1 MITSDTF
8 LLIRALL
15 YPVAAYGFFLLA
27 TFRPAIEPLG
37 HRLMRHACYALAAL
51 MLLIGVKIIIQLH
64 HGDTFWADA
73 IITPVLTIVVIL
85 VYSGIVYMTRPAQNH
100 SYKRL

>member
-27 TFRPAIEPLG
+27 TFRPATEPPS
-37 HRLMRHACYALAAL
+37 HRLMRHSCYALAAL
-51 MLLIGVKIIIQLH
+51 MLLIGVKIVIQLQ
-64 HGDTFWADA
+64 HGNTFWADA
-73 IITPVLTIVVIL
+73 IITPMLVAVIVF
-85 VYSGIVYMTRPAQNH
+85 VYAGVAYMTQPALNH
-100 SYKRL
+100 NHKGV

>member
-27 TFRPAIEPLG
+27 TFRPATEPLG
-37 HRLMRHACYALAAL
+37 HRLMRHSCYALTAL
-51 MLLIGVKIIIQLH
+51 MLLIGVKIVIQLQN
-64 HGDTFWADA
+64 GNTFWADA
-73 IITPVLTIVVIL
+73 IITPIL
-85 VYSGIVYMTRPAQNH
+85 VAVIVFVYGGVAYTTRPAQNRNR
-100 SYKRL
+100 KRL